1 MNGEQLQTLENGR
14 PKPILWIRMA
24 TRPFMTSSPGILGH
38 SPWPIRG
45 MRCSDFP
52 RHNNNF
58 ITALRAKTQAHWAFL
73 SFLDLSIF
81 VNQIADQ
88 ASNPIHAVGDLRYA
102 LDSGNT
108 REASSV

>member
-1 MNGEQLQTLENGR
+1 MRKESS
-14 PKPILWIRMA
+14 LWIRMA

-58 ITALRAKTQAHWAFL
+58 ITALRAKTQAHWALL
-73 SFLDLSIF
+73 SFLDVCQFLC
-81 VNQIADQ
+81 NQIADQ

-108 REASSV
+108 WEASSV

>member
-24 TRPFMTSSPGILGH
+24 TRPFMTSFPGILGH

-58 ITALRAKTQAHWAFL
+58 ITALRAKTQAHWALL
-73 SFLDLSIF
+73 SFLDVCQFLLTK
-81 VNQIADQ
+81 
-88 ASNPIHAVGDLRYA
+88 LRTKRPTQYMRWVI
-102 LDSGNT
+102 SGMP
-108 REASSV
+108 

>member
-58 ITALRAKTQAHWAFL
+58 ITALRAKTQAQLGTPEFPRC
-73 SFLDLSIF
+73 LSIF

-102 LDSGNT
+102 L
-108 REASSV
+108 